1 MVGQWKLLIYRTGRF
16 TDEWRRMRSLAP
28 HAQEVKNE
36 RSTSGIFYDL
46 LATFLISTLVKTDD
60 NKSGPSVGKDNS

>member
-1 MVGQWKLLIYRTGRF
+1 
-16 TDEWRRMRSLAP
+16 MRSLAP